1 MQQSVLANEHNGR
14 QQDSE
19 QMKVSGHKHKQFKQV
34 LCCFMSAAVTDTLDA
49 ETPSYGSF

>member
-19 QMKVSGHKHKQFKQV
+19 QMKVSGHKQFKQV